1 MSFSSDVKAEVGN
14 VLPAEKHCRIAEL
27 SALLKYY
34 AKAGKSAAGGIRV
47 PFDNET
53 ACRKCFT
60 LLSKTFNIEPDI
72 FGKNADDSDN
82 SALLTAENCDIKSI
96 FSKCFPGDTE
106 KLFRGDC
113 CKRAYLRGIFLACG
127 FVADPNTQYHLE
139 FLVPDEETAKRVVRL
154 FGDFGIEFKES
165 VRKRSKVVYVKGSEA
180 ISDALNVLG
189 AHRAMMDF
197 VGARILKD
205 VRNDINRR
213 NNCDT
218 ANIMKA
224 VNAASKQTEDILY
237 IRQTVGLENLPATLR
252 EIATVRLEHPE
263 SSLTELG
270 SFLDPPVG
278 KSGVNHRLRKLSEY
292 AEGLRLK
299 G

>member
-34 AKAGKSAAGGIRV
+34 AKVGSGAKDSIRV
-47 PFDNET
+47 PYDNET

-60 LLSKTFNIEPDI
+60 LLNKTFNIETDI
-72 FGKNADDSDN
+72 FGKTLSDSDN
-82 SALLTAENCDIKSI
+82 GAVFTAADSDIGSDL
-96 FSKCFPGDTE
+96 SKCFPGNTE

-113 CKRAYLRGIFLACG
+113 CKRAYLRGLFLACG
-127 FVADPNTQYHLE
+127 FVADPNKQYHME
-139 FLVPDEETAKRVVRL
+139 FLVPDDPTAKLVVRL

-165 VRKRSKVVYVKGSEA
+165 VRKKAKVVYVKGSEA

-237 IRQTVGLENLPATLR
+237 IRQTVGLEALPETLR